1 MSEAPTHRVRRTGA
15 DLAETGGSKDA
26 VGTSVRWILLAVLGV
41 VGLGLLAPGGFV
53 YLTVVGEWADRSNGF
68 TGIEGAIGWLFG
80 LCAAA
85 AIAAG
90 LIIAGVMLR
99 LMQWNRAP
107 LASLCLAVLSVGFII
122 GTYFVFSDTNTTDNS
137 IEVVFL
143 QGCCI
148 VSLLAVAL
156 PPFLHWV
163 MTKPQPTITETPKGW
178 E

>member
-1 MSEAPTHRVRRTGA
+1 MA
-15 DLAETGGSKDA
+15 DGGGSSDA
-26 VGTSVRWILLAVLGV
+26 VGTSARWILLVVLGAV
-41 VGLGLLAPGGFV
+41 SLGLLLPGGFV
-53 YLTVVGEWADRSNGF
+53 YLTVLSEWAERSSGF

-80 LCAAA
+80 LCAAG

-99 LMQWNRAP
+99 LARWDRAP
-107 LASLCLAVLSVGFII
+107 LASLCLAVLSVAFII
-122 GTYFVFSDTNTTDNS
+122 ATYFIFSDTNKSANS

-148 VSLLAVAL
+148 LALLAVAL

>member
-1 MSEAPTHRVRRTGA
+1 MGANLADTGRS
-15 DLAETGGSKDA
+15 GDA
-26 VGTSVRWILLAVLGV
+26 VGTSARWILLAVLGI
-41 VGLGLLAPGGFV
+41 VGLGLLIPGGMV
-53 YLTVVGEWADRSNGF
+53 YLTVIGEWADRGNGF
-68 TGIEGAIGWLFG
+68 SGIEGAIGWLFG

-85 AIAAG
+85 AILAG

-99 LMQWNRAP
+99 LAHWDRAP
-107 LASLCLAVLSVGFII
+107 LASLFLAVLSVGFII
-122 GTYFVFSDTNTTDNS
+122 GTYFVFSDTNTSDNS

-148 VSLLAVAL
+148 VALLVVAL

-163 MTKPQPTITETPKGW
+163 MSKPQPAITETPKGW

>member
-1 MSEAPTHRVRRTGA
+1 MVTNLA
-15 DLAETGGSKDA
+15 DTGGSGDA
-26 VGTSVRWILLAVLGV
+26 VGTSARWILLAVLGV
-41 VGLGLLAPGGFV
+41 VSLGLLVPGGLV
-53 YLTVVGEWADRSNGF
+53 YLTVVGEWADSSRGF
-68 TGIEGAIGWLFG
+68 AGIEGAIGWLFG
-80 LCAAA
+80 LCATA

-90 LIIAGVMLR
+90 LIIVGVMLR
-99 LMQWNRAP
+99 LAHWDRAP
-107 LASLCLAVLSVGFII
+107 LASLFLAVLSVGFII

-148 VSLLAVAL
+148 VALLVVAL

>member
-1 MSEAPTHRVRRTGA
+1 MGA
-15 DLAETGGSKDA
+15 SLADSGRSGDA
-26 VGTSVRWILLAVLGV
+26 VGTSARWILLAVLGIA
-41 VGLGLLAPGGFV
+41 GLGLLIPGGLV
-53 YLTVVGEWADRSNGF
+53 YLTVIGEWADSSNGF
-68 TGIEGAIGWLFG
+68 SGIEGAIGWLFG

-99 LMQWNRAP
+99 LAHWDRSP
-107 LASLCLAVLSVGFII
+107 LGSLCLAVLSVGFII
-122 GTYFVFSDTNTTDNS
+122 GTYFVFSDTNTTENS

-148 VSLLAVAL
+148 VALLTVAL

-163 MTKPQPTITETPKGW
+163 MAKPQPAITETPKGW